1 VRYVL
6 QHWSLDPIVVVVAA
20 ALVLHEAGLAH
31 LALRSRPDR
40 TRRRRRRSPVF
51 YAGLAVLVVA
61 VMSPI
66 DYWSDSYFFVHMC
79 QHLLLMFAAP
89 SLIVAGAPWLPLV
102 HGVPVGLRRS
112 VGRGLT
118 RSRWAS
124 PLRVV
129 GRFLLRPW
137 TGVVALN
144 VVMVAW
150 HLPALYDLSYRNR
163 TVHVWLMHGSLFGAG
178 VLFWLQI
185 IPSYP
190 LRSRLSELGQISAL
204 LGTNVVMFVL
214 ALSLSIFSRTSW
226 YPVYDHVP
234 GVTLSPFTDQQIGAS
249 ILWVCGDWWALPAL
263 EVVVRRAIK
272 RDGGLSNALDRL
284 LGREAVPAPQS
295 GG

>member
-1 VRYVL
+1 MRYVL
-6 QHWSLDPIVVVVAA
+6 QHWSLDPIALVVAA
-20 ALVLHEAGLAH
+20 AVVLHEAGLAH
-31 LALRSRPDR
+31 LKVRSRPDR
-40 TRRRRRRSPVF
+40 ARRRRQRSLVF
-51 YAGLAVLVVA
+51 YAGLGMLVVA

-66 DYWSDSYFFVHMC
+66 DYWSDSYFLVHMC

-112 VGRGLT
+112 VGRMLI
-118 RSRWAS
+118 RSPWAS
-124 PLRVV
+124 PLRAV
-129 GRFLLRPW
+129 GRFILRPW

-144 VVMVAW
+144 IAMVAW

-163 TVHVWLMHGSLFGAG
+163 PVHIWLMHGSLFGAG

-190 LRSRLSELGQISAL
+190 LHPKLSELGQVTAL

-214 ALSLSIFSRTSW
+214 AVSLAIFSRSSW

-234 GVTLSPFTDQQIGAS
+234 GVTLSPFADQQIGAS

-263 EVVVRRAIK
+263 EVVVRRAIA
-272 RDGGLSNALDRL
+272 REGGISNALDRL
-284 LGREAVPAPQS
+284 LGRAPVPAQPVQ
-295 GG
+295 